1 MIPSC
6 ITTFI
11 TTFLNLYMIPSLSP
25 PFDCGADE
33 LHGVEIS
40 SARYFGYQLPRSS
53 LNDQKDL

>member
-1 MIPSC
+1 
-6 ITTFI
+6 
-11 TTFLNLYMIPSLSP
+11 MIPSLSP